1 MSSAKELR
9 EARRRKILERG
20 GDRLAYIT
28 GQVKTLPPAEPSP
41 SAVVSPPGES
51 GLKSLSIAGEFPSST
66 EGLVPTSSPS
76 QDARKLS
83 PSLSSISRK
92 LTGIRDELQSLD
104 SAPQETTPLLL
115 PSLTPGPALSTSQQ
129 QEATA
134 SLANLK
140 APTSSKARSSF
151 NYAALVKSIDR
162 SVVVRAILAFFIG
175 VALVAQWT
183 YSRCQHAFG
192 SQNYVLSWPVFLVI
206 VTDVTVVLGALLLGL
221 VKVSPVPGKEKV
233 DDSSG
238 GLEVFRDAR
247 VEQVLAFTSQL
258 EGVLDFGLLVTK
270 ASRGLVSDIS
280 LYLVTV
286 ICTVSIAQHFQPAL
300 CTYICR

>member
-1 MSSAKELR
+1 MFLSGHG
-9 EARRRKILERG
+9 ILVQ
-20 GDRLAYIT
+20 LTVIFC
-28 GQVKTLPPAEPSP
+28 V
-41 SAVVSPPGES
+41 
-51 GLKSLSIAGEFPSST
+51 
-66 EGLVPTSSPS
+66 GLVPTSSPS

-104 SAPQETTPLLL
+104 SASEETTPLLL
-115 PSLTPGPALSTSQQ
+115 PSLTPGPALSQQ

-134 SLANLK
+134 PLANRK

-151 NYAALVKSIDR
+151 NYGALAKSIDH

-206 VTDVTVVLGALLLGL
+206 VTDITVVLGALLLGL
-221 VKVSPVPGKEKV
+221 VRVSPVPGKEKV
-233 DDSSG
+233 ADSSG